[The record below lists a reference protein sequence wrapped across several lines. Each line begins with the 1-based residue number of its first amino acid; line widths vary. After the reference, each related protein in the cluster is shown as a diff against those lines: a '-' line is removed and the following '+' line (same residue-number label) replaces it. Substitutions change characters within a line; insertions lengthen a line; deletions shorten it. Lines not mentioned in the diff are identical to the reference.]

1 MLRWCVKTVREKY
14 FVVGQIDKTGLRQQ
28 TDLMPETS
36 PNLDAANDQEF
47 HSQRHRS
54 LPIIDTI
61 TQVPDYPAKLRIYKI
76 PASPFWQVRCFFK
89 GKTYTKSTR
98 TLSKRSALSAA
109 RDFFHSK
116 VAELYGVTLQKS
128 LHREVVFADLVDA
141 TVAMH
146 QGRVDRGEFTQN
158 SLRMMR
164 NRLQRYV
171 VPVLGQVPVKEFS
184 YQHAADFMQKLSPL
198 TYAHANST

>member
-1 MLRWCVKTVREKY
+1 M
-14 FVVGQIDKTGLRQQ
+14 
-28 TDLMPETS
+28 TS
-36 PNLDAANDQEF
+36 A
-47 HSQRHRS
+47 SRS
-54 LPIIDTI
+54 ISARCSL
-61 TQVPDYPAKLRIYKI
+61 

-128 LHREVVFADLVDA
+128 LHREVLFADLVDA

-171 VPVLGQVPVKEFS
+171 VPVLGQVPIREFS
-184 YQHAADFMQKLSPL
+184 YQHAADYMQKLSAKGNSSVTIQQYL
-198 TYAHANST
+198 VAIRKVLVHAMATGHITALAAEVNDCFASFYFG